1 MNTVLILGARGR
13 FGQAAAQA
21 FARAGWRVLAQIRP
35 RKAAPENAPNTMAN
49 DVTWLRLDL
58 HDTATLLQA
67 AQGAQVVVHAL
78 NPSHYTD
85 TAWTREAPAL
95 LETSLHLA
103 RQLGAT
109 LMMPGNVYNFG
120 TQLPPLLREDT
131 PQAPDHTKAHVRV
144 AMEQRLQLV
153 AREGAVR
160 SIVVRAGDF
169 FGQGQGS
176 WLDLVLAK
184 HLAQGVV
191 TLPGP
196 RDVPHAWAYLPDLA
210 DTFVRVAERRE
221 QVPAFATL
229 HFQGHTLT
237 LNDWVSALQAGRQPL
252 QLKHLPWTLMRLL
265 ALASPTVRSLCTMRY
280 LWQRPHAMDNVRLL
294 ALLGTEPHTP
304 FDLASRQAL
313 QDLGLEL
320 AAASTPTAA
329 PA

>member
-13 FGQAAAQA
+13 FGQAATQA

-35 RKAAPENAPNTMAN
+35 RKAAPEDASNDTAN

-58 HDTATLLQA
+58 HDTTALMQA

-78 NPSHYTD
+78 NPSDYTD
-85 TAWTREAPAL
+85 TAWAREAPAL
-95 LETSLHLA
+95 LATSLHLA

-109 LMMPGNVYNFG
+109 LMMPSNVYNFG

-144 AMEQRLQLV
+144 AMEQRLQQ
-153 AREGAVR
+153 AAHEGAVR
-160 SIVVRAGDF
+160 SIVIRAGDF
-169 FGQGQGS
+169 FGQGLGS

-184 HLAQGVV
+184 DLGRGVV

-196 RDVPHAWAYLPDLA
+196 RDVSHAWAYLPDLA

-221 QVPAFATL
+221 QLPPFAAL

-237 LNDWVSALQAGRQPL
+237 LDDWASALQAGRQPL
-252 QLKHLPWTLMRLL
+252 RVKHLPWALMRVL

-280 LWQRPHAMDNVRLL
+280 LWQRPHAMDNARLL

-304 FDLASRQAL
+304 FDMASRQAL
-313 QDLGLEL
+313 QGLGLGL
-320 AAASTPTAA
+320 AAASTPAA
-329 PA
+329 ALA